1 MDSEP
6 VSTHVHVLVADL
18 EGRAAVHAAGADGEQ
33 YCIVDSTVI
42 IDNAEAR
49 DAARSVFLNAVESA
63 RHPALL
69 AA

>member
-1 MDSEP
+1 MDSEL

-18 EGRAAVHAAGADGEQ
+18 EGRAAVHAAGTDGEQ
-33 YCIVDSTVI
+33 YCIVDSAVI

-49 DAARSVFLNAVESA
+49 AVARAAFLNAIESA
-63 RHPALL
+63 RHPAFL